1 MLKPIIRLASRAYP
15 KGAARSEFLESTASD
30 LHYATELDIDERA
43 IERGAIKQALS
54 YGWRHPR
61 IGVVLTIAGMLFSV
75 WLCTKWVAYPEPY
88 AVANGVWLA
97 LTWSIAVLCSR
108 VPGSRLT
115 KPAILAFLLLVV
127 AFVIKTSEWHS
138 YGIVD
143 YATKHAGPPILV
155 NVHSDYGSFVML
167 FVALSSTAYV
177 WACVLLLLDR
187 AVVRGIL
194 ALAFAAAQ
202 VYWFY
207 SSTQLMFFW
216 ELQDQWA
223 RRLPLWGSAWVIF
236 FAVSAWQGIRAKR
249 GAAQPQR

>member
-1 MLKPIIRLASRAYP
+1 MLRPIIRLVSRAYP
-15 KGAARSEFLESTASD
+15 KGAERAEFIESTESD
-30 LHYATELDIDERA
+30 LHYAAELEISKRD
-43 IERGAIKQALS
+43 IERGAIKQAMS
-54 YGWRHPR
+54 HGWRHPR

-108 VPGSRLT
+108 VPGSRLG

-127 AFVIKTSEWHS
+127 AFVIKTSEWYS

-155 NVHSDYGSFVML
+155 NVHSDYGPFVML
-167 FVALSSTAYV
+167 FVALSSSSYV
-177 WACVLLLLDR
+177 WAGVRLLLDR

-194 ALAFAAAQ
+194 ALAFASAQ
-202 VYWFY
+202 VFWFY

-216 ELQDQWA
+216 NQQDEWA
-223 RRLPLWGSAWVIF
+223 RRLPLVASAWLIF
-236 FAVSAWQGIRAKR
+236 FAVSAWQSTRAKR
-249 GAAQPQR
+249 EARQPQR